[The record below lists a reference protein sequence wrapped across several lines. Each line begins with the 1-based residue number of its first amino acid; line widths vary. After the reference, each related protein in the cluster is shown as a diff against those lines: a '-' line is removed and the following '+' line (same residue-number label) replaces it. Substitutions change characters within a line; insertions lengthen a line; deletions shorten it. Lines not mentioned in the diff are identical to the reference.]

1 MAFSDFKTISEVQE
15 KFRITYAEADFAEA
29 EPSTPSA
36 EFLRK
41 TLNLPANIFI
51 FSPPMPRGRKTI
63 IFPVLKES
71 YKAYADQYALWIK
84 QSIGYDDVLNGTPD
98 YFISTRSELG
108 KTVIGSPLI
117 LLVEAKKNDFEQG
130 WGQCLAEL
138 VAAQKINDDAAFPV
152 YGIVTDGTLWQF
164 GRLIGDTFT
173 QNRTDFALA
182 NLPTLFGAVNSVRAY
197 AASICS
203 PRSPCLGD
211 LYSHG
216 FACSI
221 RSGRFLP
228 KSRLRKS
235 YSVFEAVTD
244 VS

>member
-15 KFRITYAEADFAEA
+15 KFRIMYAEDNFVTA

-36 EFLRK
+36 EFLRDFEF
-41 TLNLPANIFI
+41 TREHINVFGSEAA
-51 FSPPMPRGRKTI
+51 RCEAI

-71 YKAYADQYALWIK
+71 YKAYADRYALWIK

-108 KTVIGSPLI
+108 KTVVGSPLI

-138 VAAQKINDDAAFPV
+138 VAAQRINTKNIDSSADFPV

-173 QNRTDFALA
+173 QNKTDFALA
-182 NLPTLFGAVNSVRAY
+182 NLPTLFGAVHSIFK
-197 AASICS
+197 AATVVECE
-203 PRSPCLGD
+203 D
-211 LYSHG
+211 M
-216 FACSI
+216 
-221 RSGRFLP
+221 
-228 KSRLRKS
+228 
-235 YSVFEAVTD
+235 
-244 VS
+244 

>member
-15 KFRITYAEADFAEA
+15 KFRITYSEDDFVKS

-36 EFLRK
+36 EFLRDFEF
-41 TLNLPANIFI
+41 TREHINVFA
-51 FSPPMPRGRKTI
+51 SEAARCEAI

-108 KTVIGSPLI
+108 KTVVGSLLI

-138 VAAQKINDDAAFPV
+138 VAAQKINAKNIDDSADFPV

-164 GRLIGDTFT
+164 GRLIGDAFT

-182 NLPTLFGAVNSVRAY
+182 NLPTLFGAV
-197 AASICS
+197 
-203 PRSPCLGD
+203 D
-211 LYSHG
+211 
-216 FACSI
+216 
-221 RSGRFLP
+221 
-228 KSRLRKS
+228 
-235 YSVFEAVTD
+235 SVFKATANL
-244 VS
+244 

>member
-15 KFRITYAEADFAEA
+15 QFRITYTEDDFVEA
-29 EPSTPSA
+29 EPSNPSA
-36 EFLRK
+36 EFLRDFEF
-41 TLNLPANIFI
+41 TRERIHVFA
-51 FSPPMPRGRKTI
+51 SEAARCETI

-84 QSIGYDDVLNGTPD
+84 QSIAYDEVLNGTPD

-108 KTVIGSPLI
+108 KTIVGRPLI

-138 VAAQKINDDAAFPV
+138 VAAQKINAEKMNGTPASPV

-182 NLPTLFGAVNSVRAY
+182 HLPTLFGAVD
-197 AASICS
+197 SIFKATAN
-203 PRSPCLGD
+203 P
-211 LYSHG
+211 
-216 FACSI
+216 
-221 RSGRFLP
+221 
-228 KSRLRKS
+228 
-235 YSVFEAVTD
+235 
-244 VS
+244 

>member
-15 KFRITYAEADFAEA
+15 KFRIMYAEDNFVAA

-36 EFLRK
+36 EFLRDFEF
-41 TLNLPANIFI
+41 TREYINVFA
-51 FSPPMPRGRKTI
+51 SEAARCEAI

-71 YKAYADQYALWIK
+71 YKAYADRYALWIK

-108 KTVIGSPLI
+108 KTVVGSPLI

-138 VAAQKINDDAAFPV
+138 VAAQKINAKNIDSSADLPV

-182 NLPTLFGAVNSVRAY
+182 NLPTLFGAV
-197 AASICS
+197 
-203 PRSPCLGD
+203 D
-211 LYSHG
+211 
-216 FACSI
+216 
-221 RSGRFLP
+221 
-228 KSRLRKS
+228 
-235 YSVFEAVTD
+235 SVFKATTD
-244 VS
+244 MN

>member
-1 MAFSDFKTISEVQE
+1 MAFSDFKTIAEVQE
-15 KFRITYAEADFAEA
+15 KFRITYTEDDFVKA
-29 EPSTPSA
+29 EPSSPSA
-36 EFLRK
+36 EFLRDFEF
-41 TLNLPANIFI
+41 TREHINVFA
-51 FSPPMPRGRKTI
+51 SEASRCETI

-84 QSIGYDDVLNGTPD
+84 QSIAYDDILNGTPD

-108 KTVIGSPLI
+108 KTVVGSPLI

-138 VAAQKINDDAAFPV
+138 VAAQKINDDTGFPV

-182 NLPTLFGAVNSVRAY
+182 NLPTLFGAV
-197 AASICS
+197 
-203 PRSPCLGD
+203 D
-211 LYSHG
+211 
-216 FACSI
+216 
-221 RSGRFLP
+221 
-228 KSRLRKS
+228 
-235 YSVFEAVTD
+235 SVFKATTD
-244 VS
+244 MN

>member
-15 KFRITYAEADFAEA
+15 KFRVTYSEDDFVTTEASI
-29 EPSTPSA
+29 PST
-36 EFLRK
+36 EFLRDFEF
-41 TLNLPANIFI
+41 TRNHINVFA
-51 FSPPMPRGRKTI
+51 SEAARCETI

-84 QSIGYDDVLNGTPD
+84 QSIAYDEVLNGTPD

-108 KTVIGSPLI
+108 KTVVGSPLI

-164 GRLIGDTFT
+164 GRLIGNTFT

-182 NLPTLFGAVNSVRAY
+182 NLPTLFGAV
-197 AASICS
+197 
-203 PRSPCLGD
+203 D
-211 LYSHG
+211 
-216 FACSI
+216 
-221 RSGRFLP
+221 
-228 KSRLRKS
+228 
-235 YSVFEAVTD
+235 SVFKAVLNQMR
-244 VS
+244 